1 MTLLELGGGLESRCI
16 IALRQDN
23 ELFKFLK
30 SIKTKIPAYVYI
42 EGDSSKLQL
51 YFNSES
57 IDAHDRTFLERT
69 GAKKIGEVYVVQQK
83 VESKDELG
91 IINKLLSEPLV
102 VSNAI
107 YVSEG
112 WLVVDMRFH
121 STRYRDISKILA
133 SYLHNTDR
141 VRLLYLGRSPGL
153 ATILAGLNE
162 EVPLS
167 MVIFE
172 ASVTEAKVPDSLMQ
186 KEFDL
191 IETENNLLT
200 RDMIR
205 VILYRKDENGSLKA
219 LSEDQVRN
227 ELLTEIRRRANVNM
241 IIRYNMF
248 LTTRD
253 GNVRV
258 LVIMPTNQLNSYLKT
273 VFSVANEM
281 DGSVVTVV
289 TAAPFDFGVMDGF
302 A

>member
-42 EGDSSKLQL
+42 EGDLAKLQL
-51 YFNSES
+51 YFNTES
-57 IDAHDRTFLERT
+57 IDAHDRTFLERS
-69 GAKKIGEVYVVQQK
+69 GARKIDDVYVVQQR

-91 IINKLLSEPLV
+91 IINKLITEPMV

-112 WLVVDMRFH
+112 WLVADMRFH
-121 STRYRDISKILA
+121 TSKYRNVSRILA

-141 VRLLYLGRSPGL
+141 VRLLFLGKSPGL

-167 MVIFE
+167 IVIFE
-172 ASVTEAKVPDSLMQ
+172 ASITDAKVPDSLLQ

-200 RDMIR
+200 GDIIR
-205 VILYRKDENGSLKA
+205 VILYSKEEDGSMNA
-219 LSEDQVRN
+219 LSEDQVKN
-227 ELLTEIRRRANVNM
+227 ELLTEIRKRANSNM

-248 LTTRD
+248 LTRKGD
-253 GNVRV
+253 SVRV
-258 LVIMPTNQLNSYLKT
+258 LVIMPSNQLNSYLKT
-273 VFSVANEM
+273 VFSVANEV